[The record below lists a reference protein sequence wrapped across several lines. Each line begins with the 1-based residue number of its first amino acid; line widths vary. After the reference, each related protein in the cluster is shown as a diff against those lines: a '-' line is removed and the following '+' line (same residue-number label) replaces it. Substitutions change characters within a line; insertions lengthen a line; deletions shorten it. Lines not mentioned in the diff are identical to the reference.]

1 MATRALVLGGG
12 GPVGIAW
19 ESGLIAGL
27 EAEGVML
34 GEADLIV
41 GTSAGSMVGAQL
53 ALGVSG
59 ESMKEMQ
66 TAQANRPRERDVNT
80 NAGGPGSG
88 MSELIELMT
97 SRPAEGEAIE
107 PYRAKIGAFALAAK
121 TIGEEEFISS
131 FGHLANAEWP
141 ERDFRCTAVD
151 ATDGTF
157 VAWDSSANVS
167 LARAVASSCSVPG
180 LFPPI
185 TINGRRYI
193 DGGMR
198 SVTNADLANGYDVVV
213 VVSVLGPEVGE
224 AFQRTL
230 DAELDGLRESGSHVE
245 LVAADAQSRDAFGP
259 NLMDASRRGDV
270 AQAGAR
276 QGRLEAARLGK
287 LW

>member
-34 GEADLIV
+34 GEADLVV

-59 ESMKEMQ
+59 ESMKETQ

-80 NAGGPGSG
+80 SASGLGSG
-88 MSELIELMT
+88 MSELVELMT
-97 SRPAEGEAIE
+97 STPAEGEATE
-107 PYRAKIGAFALAAK
+107 PFRAKIGAFALAAK
-121 TIGEEEFISS
+121 TISEEEFISS

-151 ATDGTF
+151 AMDGTF
-157 VAWDSSANVS
+157 VAWDSSADVS
-167 LARAVASSCSVPG
+167 LARAVASSCAVPG
-180 LFPPI
+180 VFPPI

-198 SVTNADLANGYDVVV
+198 SVTNADLASGYDVVV
-213 VVSVLGPEVGE
+213 VVSVLGPQVSE
-224 AFQRTL
+224 AFQRQL
-230 DAELDGLRESGSHVE
+230 DHEIEALRQSGCRVQ
-245 LVAADAQSRDAFGP
+245 LIAADDDSRAAFGP

-270 AQAGAR
+270 AQAGVD
-276 QGRLEAARLGK
+276 QGRVEAARLGK